1 MNRKEML
8 ISSGVLAGM
17 FFASG
22 KKIFSQSKLNF
33 PELSSLNTFNIAEV
47 LKTNAGISL
56 DEAIEMVIKQIEKKS
71 YPNKLG
77 GGGAIFFPPG
87 IWEIKKTIKLPART
101 LLFGMGGFF
110 HQQGIYSDGFY
121 KKQHTVLKLKKN
133 SNCNIIEP
141 KEPDTPGIQ
150 IKGIVLDG
158 NKKEQNGNG
167 NFSGIYLYDITGKN
181 NLEGIRSNLSVRD
194 VMIYNCKGDGFYAGR
209 NQNEFRLEN
218 VLSSKN
224 NGNGF
229 LFKGTDILLSNVWA
243 GDNNKNGIHI
253 NGGGAVSTVN
263 CDSWGNKLNGVL
275 IDNYSQNN
283 TFNRLQCNLNAK
295 NGLKINGGINSTV
308 FLGSIFKQNSKI
320 LGGSFSV
327 EFANVSLN
335 PVKNN
340 SPKGIKFIG
349 CQFGEGNSK
358 TPSTTYGLEDNSEKI
373 FPNSIIGCSFATNE
387 FAEENV
393 NEKVFKRYVI
403 SDCTT
408 GPFGGEKRFFNNHQ
422 NFIEIKNNYK
432 ITPYDK
438 IISVDT
444 KSKQVNL
451 ELPSLKKMPVG
462 TEIKIIKKY
471 SNNYYILTPQ
481 NDEKLQNIT
490 NNQVTVDDNEWTS
503 RTVIQANKTWIVI
516 K

>member
-8 ISSGVLAGM
+8 ISTGVLAGM
-17 FFASG
+17 FFTSD
-22 KKIFSQSKLNF
+22 KKIFPQSKLNF
-33 PELSSLNTFNIAEV
+33 PELSSLNTFNIAAV
-47 LKTNAGISL
+47 LKTNSGITP
-56 DEAIEMVIKQIEKKS
+56 DEAIEIVIKKIEKNS
-71 YPNKLG
+71 YPNKSG

-87 IWEIKKTIKLPART
+87 IWEIEKTIKLPART

-141 KEPDTPGIQ
+141 KEPDASGIQ
-150 IKGIVLDG
+150 IKGIILDG
-158 NKKEQNGNG
+158 NKKEQNGSG
-167 NFSGIYLYDITGKN
+167 NFSGIYLSDIAGKN

-194 VMIYNCKGDGFYAGR
+194 VMIYNCKGDGFYAGK

-218 VLSSKN
+218 VLSSRN
-224 NGNGF
+224 SGSGF

-253 NGGGAVSTVN
+253 NGGGAVSSVN

-283 TFNRLQCNLNAK
+283 TFNRLQCNLNVK
-295 NGLKINGGINSTV
+295 NGLRINGGINSTV

-320 LGGSFSV
+320 LGGDFSRT
-327 EFANVSLN
+327 FANVSLN
-335 PVKNN
+335 PANNN

-349 CQFGEGNSK
+349 CHFGEGNSEI
-358 TPSTTYGLEDNSEKI
+358 PVTTYGLEDNSKKI
-373 FPNSIIGCSFATNE
+373 FPNSIIGCSFAANE
-387 FAEENV
+387 FIAGNV
-393 NEKVFKRYVI
+393 NNNVFRQYAI

-408 GPFGGEKRFFNNHQ
+408 GPFGGEKRFFNNHR
-422 NFIEIKNNYK
+422 NFIEIKTDYK
-432 ITPYDK
+432 ITPYDR
-438 IISVDT
+438 IISIDT
-444 KSKQVNL
+444 KSKQINL
-451 ELPSLKKMPVG
+451 VLPSLKDVPMG
-462 TEIKIIKKY
+462 TEIKIIKNY
-471 SNNYYILTPQ
+471 PNNYYILTPQ
-481 NDEKLQNIT
+481 NDEKLQNIK
-490 NNQVTVDDNEWTS
+490 NNQLTVDDNEWTS
-503 RTVIQANKTWIVI
+503 RTVIHADKTWIVI